1 MDSPSERVGSK
12 PGADL
17 AMHAMRR
24 AGRSGCGIALPPAV
38 VAIAHLRLTPMP
50 EADNAVEMQRLVLP
64 SRRKRRKIIATARR
78 AIASIEARYALSIL
92 HATIPARPAVT
103 PAQRHRRGTRA
114 DPQQR
119 PRHYTGRCFLCGGGA
134 PEHRAFLDFGNYQF
148 TCYA

>member
-1 MDSPSERVGSK
+1 MAAPY
-12 PGADL
+12 
-17 AMHAMRR
+17 
-24 AGRSGCGIALPPAV
+24 
-38 VAIAHLRLTPMP
+38 
-50 EADNAVEMQRLVLP
+50 EMQRLVL
-64 SRRKRRKIIATARR
+64 SFHRKRRKIIATARR

-148 TCYA
+148 TFYVLKFQVYYVMSTFPMPEPM